1 MGSIFKQLQEI
12 KDYDGY
18 KESFE
23 MNYLCI
29 YEKIPLRE
37 QVELANNLVESI
49 LNIYRSES
57 NKIDLLEEYSHKSLI
72 CYFEIF
78 MKKINALIK
87 EKIIDEKWLYQLTKD
102 LIYTSESNEY
112 VKLGLVLSENYL
124 DVDNIR
130 EVVDTFSK
138 SGEYIFYLSNTIKKL
153 EFYNT
158 YLFNLSRIST
168 GSIKVFAIVNMEN
181 LDSKITSYLIEE
193 GYKDQ
198 KYEGL
203 LMSYIISTVDLSEYL
218 ERRDLDKDKVN
229 NLAHLICNYLLSVEF
244 KYIGNKVE
252 LVNQFLPI
260 VASYGTSFDS
270 LYSIFL
276 IAVGVLED
284 DKVSCDKVEFKKEMN
299 NVLLSEKWKSIFF
312 KALNEADG
320 KTEDMIKMSEIYDVR
335 LSFGDLLPYLNKD
348 IRDFEVYWHI
358 SKKGSA
364 SCKLKLL
371 GFFEKTFKIEELT
384 GKMEDI
390 EKNKLTQ
397 EYYDDMLF
405 FIVLKG
411 SKSLYPEGK
420 NLSLKGVF
428 GNINEVRKESINIL
442 KRYRERLS
450 LEEMQIVKEAYEK
463 EKNIKLKDELRRLLY
478 ESNNLKKEFID
489 TKKIKVNA
497 HGKDIYLVSV
507 AVAGSR
513 FRNREYLEKELEK
526 SKLYYLNREKDNL
539 YDENAIKIVGETGY
553 VIGYVPRKDNYILS
567 NLLDGGKLLYCRV
580 TEYNLD
586 EDYIYINIYL
596 SYKDVIETVENSLK
610 MVLDRSKV
618 KVVN

>member
-37 QVELANNLVESI
+37 QVELANNLVDDI
-49 LNIYRSES
+49 LHIYRSES
-57 NKIDLLEEYSHKSLI
+57 NEIYLLEDDNHKSLI

-78 MKKINALIK
+78 MKKINTLIK
-87 EKIIDEKWLYQLTKD
+87 ERIIDENWLYQLTKN
-102 LIYTSESNEY
+102 LIYTSKKSEY

-124 DVDNIR
+124 DMDNIK

-138 SGEYIFYLSNTIKKL
+138 SGEYIFYLSNTIRKL

-158 YLFNLSRIST
+158 YLFNLSKVST

-193 GYKDQ
+193 GYKD
-198 KYEGL
+198 KIYEGL

-218 ERRDLDKDKVN
+218 ERQDLDKDKIN

-252 LVNQFLPI
+252 LVNKFLPI

-270 LYSIFL
+270 LYAIFL

-312 KALNEADG
+312 KALNEGDG

-335 LSFGDLLPYLNKD
+335 LSFDDLLPYLNKD

-371 GFFEKTFKIEELT
+371 GFFEKTFKIEELI

-420 NLSLKGVF
+420 NLSLKGIF

-450 LEEMQIVKEAYEK
+450 LKEMQIIKEAYEK
-463 EKNIKLKDELRRLLY
+463 EKNIKLKDDLRRLLY
-478 ESNNLKKEFID
+478 ESNNLKKEFVN
-489 TKKIKVNA
+489 TKKLKVNE
-497 HGKDIYLVSV
+497 HGKDIYLTSV

-526 SKLYYLNREKDNL
+526 SKIYYLNREKDNL

>member
-1 MGSIFKQLQEI
+1 MGSIFKQLQKI

-37 QVELANNLVESI
+37 QVELANNLVENI

-78 MKKINALIK
+78 MKKINTLIK
-87 EKIIDEKWLYQLTKD
+87 ERIIDEKWLYQLTED
-102 LIYTSESNEY
+102 LIYTSEKDEY

-130 EVVDTFSK
+130 EIVDTFSK
-138 SGEYIFYLSNTIKKL
+138 SGEYIFYLSNTIRKL

-181 LDSKITSYLIEE
+181 LDSEITSYLIEE
-193 GYKDQ
+193 GYKDK

-203 LMSYIISTVDLSEYL
+203 LMNYIISTVDLSEYL

-229 NLAHLICNYLLSVEF
+229 NLAYLICNYLLSVEF

-260 VASYGTSFDS
+260 VASYGTNFDS

-335 LSFGDLLPYLNKD
+335 LSFDDLLPYLNKD

-371 GFFEKTFKIEELT
+371 DFFEKTFKTEELI

-411 SKSLYPEGK
+411 SKSLYPKGK
-420 NLSLKGVF
+420 NLSLKGLF

-450 LEEMQIVKEAYEK
+450 LKEMQIVKEAYEK

-478 ESNNLKKEFID
+478 ESNNLKKEFVN
-489 TKKIKVNA
+489 TKKLKVNE
-497 HGKDIYLVSV
+497 HGKDIYLISV

-526 SKLYYLNREKDNL
+526 SKIYYLKREKDNL

-586 EDYIYINIYL
+586 EDYIYINVYL

-618 KVVN
+618 KVIN

>member
-1 MGSIFKQLQEI
+1 MGSIFKQLQKI

-37 QVELANNLVESI
+37 QVELANNLVENI

-57 NKIDLLEEYSHKSLI
+57 NKIDMLEEYNHKSLI

-78 MKKINALIK
+78 MKKINTLIK
-87 EKIIDEKWLYQLTKD
+87 ERIIDEKWLYQLTKD
-102 LIYTSESNEY
+102 LIYTSEKDEY

-138 SGEYIFYLSNTIKKL
+138 SGEYIFYLSNTIRKL

-168 GSIKVFAIVNMEN
+168 GSIKVFAIVNIEN

-193 GYKDQ
+193 GYKDK

-203 LMSYIISTVDLSEYL
+203 LMNYIISTVDLSEYL

-299 NVLLSEKWKSIFF
+299 NVLLSEKWKSVFF

-335 LSFGDLLPYLNKD
+335 LSFDDLLPYLNKD
-348 IRDFEVYWHI
+348 IRDFEVYWYI

-364 SCKLKLL
+364 NCKLKLL
-371 GFFEKTFKIEELT
+371 DFFEKTFKTKELI

-420 NLSLKGVF
+420 NLSLKGIF

-450 LEEMQIVKEAYEK
+450 LKEMQIVKEAYEK
-463 EKNIKLKDELRRLLY
+463 EKI
-478 ESNNLKKEFID
+478 SN
-489 TKKIKVNA
+489 
-497 HGKDIYLVSV
+497 
-507 AVAGSR
+507 
-513 FRNREYLEKELEK
+513 
-526 SKLYYLNREKDNL
+526 
-539 YDENAIKIVGETGY
+539 
-553 VIGYVPRKDNYILS
+553 
-567 NLLDGGKLLYCRV
+567 
-580 TEYNLD
+580 
-586 EDYIYINIYL
+586 
-596 SYKDVIETVENSLK
+596 
-610 MVLDRSKV
+610 
-618 KVVN
+618 

>member
-1 MGSIFKQLQEI
+1 MGSIFKQLQKI

-37 QVELANNLVESI
+37 QVELANNLVENI

-78 MKKINALIK
+78 MKKINTLIK
-87 EKIIDEKWLYQLTKD
+87 ERIIDEKWLYQLTED
-102 LIYTSESNEY
+102 LIYTSEKDEY

-130 EVVDTFSK
+130 EIVDTFSK
-138 SGEYIFYLSNTIKKL
+138 SGEYIFYLSNTIRKL

-181 LDSKITSYLIEE
+181 LDSEITSYLIEE
-193 GYKDQ
+193 GYKDK

-203 LMSYIISTVDLSEYL
+203 LMNYIISTVDLSEYL

-229 NLAHLICNYLLSVEF
+229 NLAYLICNYLLSVEF

-260 VASYGTSFDS
+260 VASYGTNFDS

-335 LSFGDLLPYLNKD
+335 LSFDDLLPYLNKD

-371 GFFEKTFKIEELT
+371 DFFEKTFKTEELI

-411 SKSLYPEGK
+411 SKSLYPKGK
-420 NLSLKGVF
+420 NLSLKGLF

-450 LEEMQIVKEAYEK
+450 LKEMQIVKEAYEK

-478 ESNNLKKEFID
+478 ESNNLKKEFVN
-489 TKKIKVNA
+489 TKKLKVNE
-497 HGKDIYLVSV
+497 HGKDIYLISV

-526 SKLYYLNREKDNL
+526 SKIYYLKREKDNL

-618 KVVN
+618 KVIN

>member
-1 MGSIFKQLQEI
+1 MGSIFKQLQKI

-37 QVELANNLVESI
+37 QVELANNLVENI

-57 NKIDLLEEYSHKSLI
+57 NKIDVLEEYNHKSLI

-78 MKKINALIK
+78 MKKINTLIK
-87 EKIIDEKWLYQLTKD
+87 ERIIDEKWLYQLTKD
-102 LIYTSESNEY
+102 LIYTSEKDEY

-138 SGEYIFYLSNTIKKL
+138 SGEYIFYLSNTIRKL

-168 GSIKVFAIVNMEN
+168 GSIKVFAIVNIEN

-193 GYKDQ
+193 GYKDK

-203 LMSYIISTVDLSEYL
+203 LMNYIISTVDLSEYL

-260 VASYGTSFDS
+260 VTSYGTSFDS

-299 NVLLSEKWKSIFF
+299 NVLLSEKWKSVFF

-320 KTEDMIKMSEIYDVR
+320 KIEDMIKMSKIYDVR
-335 LSFGDLLPYLNKD
+335 LSFDDLLPYLNKD

-364 SCKLKLL
+364 NCKLKLL
-371 GFFEKTFKIEELT
+371 DFFEKTFKTEELI

-420 NLSLKGVF
+420 NLSLKGIF

-450 LEEMQIVKEAYEK
+450 LKEMQIVKEAYEK

-478 ESNNLKKEFID
+478 KSNNLKKEFVN
-489 TKKIKVNA
+489 TKKLKVNE
-497 HGKDIYLVSV
+497 HGKDIYLTSV

-526 SKLYYLNREKDNL
+526 SKIYYLNREKDNL
-539 YDENAIKIVGETGY
+539 YDENAIRIVGETGY

-610 MVLDRSKV
+610 MVLDRGKV
-618 KVVN
+618 KIVN

>member
-1 MGSIFKQLQEI
+1 MGSIFKQLQKI

-37 QVELANNLVESI
+37 QVELANNLVENI

-78 MKKINALIK
+78 MKKINTLIK
-87 EKIIDEKWLYQLTKD
+87 ERIIDEKWLYQLTED
-102 LIYTSESNEY
+102 LIYTSEKDEY

-130 EVVDTFSK
+130 EIVDTFSK
-138 SGEYIFYLSNTIKKL
+138 SGEYIFYLSNTIRKL

-181 LDSKITSYLIEE
+181 LDSEITSYLIEE
-193 GYKDQ
+193 GYKDK

-203 LMSYIISTVDLSEYL
+203 LMNYIISTVDLSEYL

-229 NLAHLICNYLLSVEF
+229 NLAYLICNYLLSVEF

-260 VASYGTSFDS
+260 VASYGTNFDS

-335 LSFGDLLPYLNKD
+335 LSFDDLLPYLNKD
-348 IRDFEVYWHI
+348 IRDFEIYWHI

-371 GFFEKTFKIEELT
+371 DFFEKTFKTEELI

-411 SKSLYPEGK
+411 SKSLYPKGK
-420 NLSLKGVF
+420 NLSLKGLF

-450 LEEMQIVKEAYEK
+450 LKEMQIVKEAYEK

-478 ESNNLKKEFID
+478 ESNNLKKEFVN
-489 TKKIKVNA
+489 TKKLKVNE
-497 HGKDIYLVSV
+497 HGKDIYLISV

-513 FRNREYLEKELEK
+513 FRNREYLENELEK
-526 SKLYYLNREKDNL
+526 SKIYYLKREKDNL

-618 KVVN
+618 KVIN

>member
-1 MGSIFKQLQEI
+1 MGSIFKQLQKI

-37 QVELANNLVESI
+37 QVELANNLVENI

-57 NKIDLLEEYSHKSLI
+57 NKIDVLEEYNHKSLI

-78 MKKINALIK
+78 MKKINTLIK
-87 EKIIDEKWLYQLTKD
+87 ERIIDEKWLYQLTKD
-102 LIYTSESNEY
+102 LIYTSEKDEY

-138 SGEYIFYLSNTIKKL
+138 SGEYIFYLSNTIRKL

-168 GSIKVFAIVNMEN
+168 GSIKVFAVVNMEN
-181 LDSKITSYLIEE
+181 LNFEITSYLIEE
-193 GYKDQ
+193 GYKDK

-218 ERRDLDKDKVN
+218 ERQDLDKDKIN

-244 KYIGNKVE
+244 KHIGNKIE

-260 VASYGTSFDS
+260 VASYGTNFDS

-299 NVLLSEKWKSIFF
+299 NVLLSEKWKSVFF

-335 LSFGDLLPYLNKD
+335 LSFDDLLPYLSKD

-364 SCKLKLL
+364 NCKLKLL
-371 GFFEKTFKIEELT
+371 DFFEKTFKTEELI

-420 NLSLKGVF
+420 NLSLKGIF

-450 LEEMQIVKEAYEK
+450 LKEMQIVKEAYEK

-478 ESNNLKKEFID
+478 ESNNLKKEFVN
-489 TKKIKVNA
+489 TKKLKVNE
-497 HGKDIYLVSV
+497 HGKDIYLTSV

-526 SKLYYLNREKDNL
+526 SKIYYLNREKDNL
-539 YDENAIKIVGETGY
+539 YDENAIRIVGETGY

-610 MVLDRSKV
+610 MVLDRGKV
-618 KVVN
+618 KIVN

>member
-1 MGSIFKQLQEI
+1 MGSIFKQLQKI

-37 QVELANNLVESI
+37 QVELANNLVENI

-57 NKIDLLEEYSHKSLI
+57 NKIDMLEEYNHKSLI

-78 MKKINALIK
+78 MKKINTLIK
-87 EKIIDEKWLYQLTKD
+87 ERIIDEKWLYQLTKD
-102 LIYTSESNEY
+102 LIYTSEKDEY

-138 SGEYIFYLSNTIKKL
+138 SGEYIFYLSNTIRKL

-168 GSIKVFAIVNMEN
+168 GSIKVFAIVNIEN

-193 GYKDQ
+193 GYKDK

-203 LMSYIISTVDLSEYL
+203 LMNYIISTVDLSEYL

-299 NVLLSEKWKSIFF
+299 NVLLSEKWKSVFF

-335 LSFGDLLPYLNKD
+335 LSFDDLLPYLNKD
-348 IRDFEVYWHI
+348 IRDFEVYWYI

-364 SCKLKLL
+364 NCKLKLL
-371 GFFEKTFKIEELT
+371 DFFEKTFKTKELI

-420 NLSLKGVF
+420 NLSLKGIF

-450 LEEMQIVKEAYEK
+450 LKEMQIVKEAYEK

-478 ESNNLKKEFID
+478 ESNNLKKEFVN
-489 TKKIKVNA
+489 TKKLKVNE
-497 HGKDIYLVSV
+497 HGKDIYLTSV

-526 SKLYYLNREKDNL
+526 SKIYYLNREKDNL
-539 YDENAIKIVGETGY
+539 YDENAIRIVGETGY

-618 KVVN
+618 KIVN

>member
-37 QVELANNLVESI
+37 QVELANNLIENI

-78 MKKINALIK
+78 MKKINTLIK
-87 EKIIDEKWLYQLTKD
+87 ERIIDEKWLYWLTKD
-102 LIYTSESNEY
+102 LIYTSEKDEY

-138 SGEYIFYLSNTIKKL
+138 SGEYIFYLSNTIRKL

-158 YLFNLSRIST
+158 YLFNLSKIST
-168 GSIKVFAIVNMEN
+168 GSIKVFAVVNMEN
-181 LDSKITSYLIEE
+181 LDFEITSYLIEE
-193 GYKDQ
+193 GYKDK

-218 ERRDLDKDKVN
+218 ERQDLDKDKIN

-244 KYIGNKVE
+244 KHIGNKIE

-260 VASYGTSFDS
+260 IASYGTNFDS

-276 IAVGVLED
+276 IAIGVLED

-335 LSFGDLLPYLNKD
+335 LSFDDLLPYLNKD

-371 GFFEKTFKIEELT
+371 GFFEKTFKIEELI

-397 EYYDDMLF
+397 EHYDDMLF

-420 NLSLKGVF
+420 NISLKGIF

-450 LEEMQIVKEAYEK
+450 LKEMQIIKEAYEK
-463 EKNIKLKDELRRLLY
+463 EKNIKLKDDLRRLLY
-478 ESNNLKKEFID
+478 ESNNLKKEFVN
-489 TKKIKVNA
+489 TKKLKVNE
-497 HGKDIYLVSV
+497 HGKDIYLTSV

-526 SKLYYLNREKDNL
+526 SKIYYLNREKDNL

-553 VIGYVPRKDNYILS
+553 VIGYVPRSDNYILS

-580 TEYNLD
+580 AEYNLD
-586 EDYIYINIYL
+586 EDYIYIHIYL

-610 MVLDRSKV
+610 MVLDRNNV

>member
-1 MGSIFKQLQEI
+1 MGSIFKQLQKI

-37 QVELANNLVESI
+37 QVELANNLVENI

-78 MKKINALIK
+78 MKKINTLIK
-87 EKIIDEKWLYQLTKD
+87 ERIIDEKWLYQLTED
-102 LIYTSESNEY
+102 LIYTSEKDEY

-130 EVVDTFSK
+130 EIVDTFSK
-138 SGEYIFYLSNTIKKL
+138 SGEYIFYLSNTIRKL

-181 LDSKITSYLIEE
+181 LDSEITSYLIEE
-193 GYKDQ
+193 GYKDK

-203 LMSYIISTVDLSEYL
+203 LMNYIISTVDLSEYL

-229 NLAHLICNYLLSVEF
+229 NLAYLICNYLLSVEF

-260 VASYGTSFDS
+260 VASYGTNFDS

-335 LSFGDLLPYLNKD
+335 LSFDDLLPYLNKD

-371 GFFEKTFKIEELT
+371 DFFEKTFKTEELI
-384 GKMEDI
+384 GKMKDI

-411 SKSLYPEGK
+411 SKSLYPKGK
-420 NLSLKGVF
+420 NLSLKGLF

-450 LEEMQIVKEAYEK
+450 LKEMQIVKEAYEK

-478 ESNNLKKEFID
+478 ESNNLKKEFVN
-489 TKKIKVNA
+489 TKKLKVNE
-497 HGKDIYLVSV
+497 HGKDIYLISV

-526 SKLYYLNREKDNL
+526 SKIYYLKREKDNL

-586 EDYIYINIYL
+586 EDYIYINVYL

-618 KVVN
+618 KVIN

>member
-1 MGSIFKQLQEI
+1 MGSIFKQLQKI

-37 QVELANNLVESI
+37 QVELANNLVENI

-78 MKKINALIK
+78 MKKINTLIK
-87 EKIIDEKWLYQLTKD
+87 ERIIDEKWLYQLTED
-102 LIYTSESNEY
+102 LIYTSEKDEY

-124 DVDNIR
+124 DLDNIR
-130 EVVDTFSK
+130 EIVDTFSK
-138 SGEYIFYLSNTIKKL
+138 SGEYIFYLSNTIRKL

-181 LDSKITSYLIEE
+181 LDSEITSYLIEE
-193 GYKDQ
+193 GYKDK

-203 LMSYIISTVDLSEYL
+203 LMNYIISTVDLSEYL

-229 NLAHLICNYLLSVEF
+229 NLAYLICNYLLSVEF
-244 KYIGNKVE
+244 KCIGNKVE

-260 VASYGTSFDS
+260 VASYGTNFDS

-335 LSFGDLLPYLNKD
+335 LSFDDLLPYLNKD

-371 GFFEKTFKIEELT
+371 DFFEKTFKTEELI

-411 SKSLYPEGK
+411 SKSLYPKGK
-420 NLSLKGVF
+420 NLSLKGLF

-450 LEEMQIVKEAYEK
+450 LKEMQIVKEAYEK

-478 ESNNLKKEFID
+478 ESNNLKKEFVN
-489 TKKIKVNA
+489 TKKLKVNE
-497 HGKDIYLVSV
+497 HGKDIYLISV
-507 AVAGSR
+507 AVSGSR

-526 SKLYYLNREKDNL
+526 SKIYYLKREKDNL

-586 EDYIYINIYL
+586 EDYIYINVYL

-618 KVVN
+618 KVIN